1 VTNRPRI
8 LIADAYAL
16 VAELCKALLE
26 TEFDVV
32 GIVTDGRALVQAAV
46 KLRPDLILV
55 DIAMPIL
62 NGLDA
67 GRHVKAFQPAVKL
80 VFLSMNT
87 ETALAAK
94 ALELGA
100 VGYLLKTCTAAE
112 MVTAVRQVLRG
123 SSYLSRGVSQ
133 HEIDCLRW
141 QGKKMAEG
149 DDRLSSRQREVLQ
162 LLAEGKGAKEIGSIL
177 NVTDRTVAFHKF
189 RIKEILGAK
198 NSADLVKYA
207 VKNHLVAV

>member
-1 VTNRPRI
+1 MMKRPRI

-16 VAELCKALLE
+16 VAELCGTLLE

-32 GIVTDGRALVQAAV
+32 GIVTDGRALIQGAV
-46 KLRPDLILV
+46 KLRPDVILV
-55 DIAMPIL
+55 DIGMPIL

-67 GRHVKAFQPAVKL
+67 GRQVKALQPAVRL

-87 ETALAAK
+87 EITLAAK
-94 ALELGA
+94 AFELGA
-100 VGYLLKTCTAAE
+100 SGYLLKTCTAGE
-112 MVTAVRQVLRG
+112 MVSAVRQVLSG
-123 SSYLSRGVSQ
+123 HSYLSRDVSQ

-141 QGKKMAEG
+141 QRRELAEE
-149 DDRLSSRQREVLQ
+149 DNRLSSRQREVLQ
-162 LLAEGKGAKEIGSIL
+162 LLAEGKGAKEISGIL

-207 VKNHLVAV
+207 VRNHMVAV

>member
-1 VTNRPRI
+1 MTNLPRI

-16 VAELCKALLE
+16 VAELCKTLLE
-26 TEFDVV
+26 PEFDVV

-46 KLRPDLILV
+46 KLRPELVLV
-55 DIAMPIL
+55 DIGMPIL

-67 GRHVKAFQPAVKL
+67 GRHVKALQPAVKL
-80 VFLSMNT
+80 VFLTMNT
-87 ETALAAK
+87 EIALAAK
-94 ALELGA
+94 AFELGA
-100 VGYLLKTCTAAE
+100 LGYLLKTCTAAE
-112 MVTAVRQVLRG
+112 MVTAVRQVLSG
-123 SSYLSRGVSQ
+123 NSYLSRGVSQ

-141 QGKKMAEG
+141 QGKERAEEDG
-149 DDRLSSRQREVLQ
+149 RLSSRQREVLQ
-162 LLAEGKGAKEIGSIL
+162 LLAEGKGAKEIGGIL

>member
-1 VTNRPRI
+1 MTNLPRI

-16 VAELCKALLE
+16 VAELCKTLLE
-26 TEFDVV
+26 PEADVV

-46 KLRPDLILV
+46 KLRPELILV
-55 DIAMPIL
+55 DIGMPIL

-67 GRHVKAFQPAVKL
+67 GRHVKALQPAVKL
-80 VFLSMNT
+80 VFLTMNT
-87 ETALAAK
+87 EIALAAK
-94 ALELGA
+94 AFELGA

-112 MVTAVRQVLRG
+112 MVTAVRQVLSG
-123 SSYLSRGVSQ
+123 NSYLSRCVSQ

-141 QGKKMAEG
+141 QGKELAEE

-162 LLAEGKGAKEIGSIL
+162 LLAEGKGAKEIGGIL

-207 VKNHLVAV
+207 VKTHLVAV